1 MRSGV
6 KKCMIT
12 VTVAALLLATLS
24 GATMETWATTIKD
37 VENAIENTQNQ
48 LDEINGNISDME
60 DQQDLLEEQMED
72 LNAEIINILASIDIL
87 EEDIAQK
94 KRDIAQKEEDI
105 VLTQQA
111 YEEALQ
117 REEDQA
123 AAMALQ
129 IQFMYETGEETWMN
143 MLLNNSSFSD
153 MLNRV
158 TYAESVSAYNQQML
172 DQYEATRKEVHDLWE
187 KLEADKAALEADRE
201 GLENDKA
208 EMETQKEY
216 CDELVARLQEQS
228 DNFATQIARARQEA
242 AATKALLQ
250 QERNQLKKLKE
261 EERKKEAERRRQAAL
276 AAAAKNPPQVTNNT
290 NYSSYVDNAAG
301 SDKGKQIA
309 KYALQF
315 VGNPY
320 VAGGTSLT
328 QGADCSGFTYRVYM
342 DYGYDISRTS
352 YSQRS
357 AGRAVDY
364 SEAQPGD
371 LICYEGHVALYIG
384 GGKIVHASTQK
395 TGIKVGNANYRTILA
410 VRRIL

>member
-1 MRSGV
+1 MRSGA

-12 VTVAALLLATLS
+12 VTVAALSLASLS
-24 GATMETWATTIKD
+24 GATMETWATTIQD
-37 VENAIENTQNQ
+37 VENAITATQNQ
-48 LDEINGNISDME
+48 LEEINDNISDME
-60 DQQDLLEEQMED
+60 DQQDLLDEQMED

-94 KRDIAQKEEDI
+94 EADILQKKKDI
-105 VLTQQA
+105 ELTRQA

-129 IQFMYETGEETWMN
+129 IQFMYETGEDTWVN
-143 MLLNNSSFSD
+143 MLLNNSSFSE

-172 DQYEATRKEVHDLWE
+172 EQYEATRREVHDLWE
-187 KLEADKAALEADRE
+187 QLEDDKAALENDRE
-201 GLENDKA
+201 ALENDKA
-208 EMETQKEY
+208 EMEAQKEY
-216 CDELVARLQEQS
+216 CDRLVAELEERSE
-228 DNFATQIARARQEA
+228 NFAAQIARAKQEA
-242 AATKALLQ
+242 AAAKALLQ
-250 QERNQLKKLKE
+250 QEKKQLKKLQE
-261 EERKKEAERRRQAAL
+261 EERRKEEERRRQAAL
-276 AAAAKNPPQVTNNT
+276 AAAAKNPPQVTNST
-290 NYSSYVDNAAG
+290 SYSSIVDNAAG

-342 DYGYDISRTS
+342 DYGYEISRTS

-395 TGIKVGNANYRTILA
+395 TGIKVGNANYRTIVA
-410 VRRIL
+410 VRRII

>member
-290 NYSSYVDNAAG
+290 NYSSYVDNASG

>member
-153 MLNRV
+153 MLN
-158 TYAESVSAYNQQML
+158 SVSLPLFCVPPPSAFSAGSSPAAAEPWSPRLPVWPWRSVLQNCRTVP
-172 DQYEATRKEVHDLWE
+172 EAWPPAHRNIPS
-187 KLEADKAALEADRE
+187 AE
-201 GLENDKA
+201 GGG
-208 EMETQKEY
+208 TQKRGRETPSGGAGCGGQEPSPGY
-216 CDELVARLQEQS
+216 EQYQLQ
-228 DNFATQIARARQEA
+228 
-242 AATKALLQ
+242 LLC
-250 QERNQLKKLKE
+250 R
-261 EERKKEAERRRQAAL
+261 
-276 AAAAKNPPQVTNNT
+276 
-290 NYSSYVDNAAG
+290 
-301 SDKGKQIA
+301 
-309 KYALQF
+309 
-315 VGNPY
+315 
-320 VAGGTSLT
+320 
-328 QGADCSGFTYRVYM
+328 
-342 DYGYDISRTS
+342 
-352 YSQRS
+352 
-357 AGRAVDY
+357 
-364 SEAQPGD
+364 
-371 LICYEGHVALYIG
+371 
-384 GGKIVHASTQK
+384 
-395 TGIKVGNANYRTILA
+395 
-410 VRRIL
+410 